1 MQNHVIIIKIKEK
14 RGYLGDGTAKEK
26 EMKENDKVTGFR
38 GWMLWIHF
46 IGVFLIWGVT
56 LLTSG
61 TDKII
66 FILLGAVAA
75 LLIGIGSWYL
85 LKQQQIKQ
93 EEIRQKEKVQTAEQ
107 VQKNTLEPVKK
118 SLEKTEHALV
128 ETTEQLIEYIS
139 DNAVTTKSLSS
150 GIDDTNQA
158 IEAVSQELNT
168 ISVIVGNI
176 EEKVYSGTE
185 VSDTLIQRANDMN
198 SYVKNNLSRGMETME
213 LTKNDIETA
222 LQGLATM
229 ERVNEMADEI
239 LRITKQTN
247 LLSLNASIES
257 ARAGEAGKG
266 FAIVADEIAQ
276 LAKETK
282 STATNIQ
289 NIIANS
295 NESIAFVRKCFDGVM
310 KYLEEEVTISFRTFA
325 EQSELYGAGVTNIK
339 ESINDIQDH
348 IAELSDSIKEI
359 LDNVEEVNEASADNA
374 KGVSDLTERNKHTMQ
389 VTKEIQKLLKS

>member
-1 MQNHVIIIKIKEK
+1 MKWRMETSRKI
-14 RGYLGDGTAKEK
+14 TEK
-26 EMKENDKVTGFR
+26 EQEMREKNTSVNKWT
-38 GWMLWIHF
+38 LWIHL
-46 IGVFLIWGVT
+46 IEVILIWGIAVWT
-56 LLTSG
+56 GRNGKMLLM
-61 TDKII
+61 IA
-66 FILLGAVAA
+66 GAAA
-75 LLIGIGSWYL
+75 AMLIGTGSWYL
-85 LKQQQIKQ
+85 LERRWKEEKKKGEEASSAETEQI
-93 EEIRQKEKVQTAEQ
+93 QKDVLIQDEKMSEYGQHTQSLIETAERLM
-107 VQKNTLEPVKK
+107 K
-118 SLEKTEHALV
+118 
-128 ETTEQLIEYIS
+128 YMS
-139 DNAVTTKSLSS
+139 DNAVTTKSLFS
-150 GIDDTNQA
+150 GIENTNQA
-158 IEAVSQELNT
+158 IGAVSQELNT

-222 LQGLATM
+222 LEGLTAL
-229 ERVNEMADEI
+229 ERVNEMADGI

-257 ARAGEAGKG
+257 ARAGEAGRG
-266 FAIVADEIAQ
+266 FAIVADEIGE

-289 NIIANS
+289 NIVANS
-295 NESIAFVRKCFDGVM
+295 NKSIAFVRKCFDGVM
-310 KYLEEEVTISFRTFA
+310 KYLEEEVTVSFRTFA
-325 EQSELYGAGVTNIK
+325 EQSKLYGAGVTNIK

-374 KGVSDLTERNKHTMQ
+374 KGVSELTERNQHTVQ
-389 VTKEIQKLLKS
+389 VTEEIRNLLKA

>member
-1 MQNHVIIIKIKEK
+1 MDQ
-14 RGYLGDGTAKEK
+14 R
-26 EMKENDKVTGFR
+26 DKVAGFHR
-38 GWMLWIHF
+38 RTLGIYC
-46 IGVFLIWGVT
+46 IGMVLVWCLTV
-56 LLTSG
+56 LTSRNN
-61 TDKII
+61 DII
-66 FILLGAVAA
+66 SIAFGAVVS
-75 LLIGIGSWYL
+75 LLITAGSCYL
-85 LKQQQIKQ
+85 LRQQQKKQ
-93 EEIRQKEKVQTAEQ
+93 EELQQEKQNVFALSEDLSNNHTTQQLSKQSEE
-107 VQKNTLEPVKK
+107 KR
-118 SLEKTEHALV
+118 EKTGQALV
-128 ETTEQLIEYIS
+128 ETTEKLIAYMS

-213 LTKNDIETA
+213 LTKSDIETA

-257 ARAGEAGKG
+257 ARAGEAGRG
-266 FAIVADEIAQ
+266 FAIVADEIGE

-295 NESIAFVRKCFDGVM
+295 NESIAFVRKCFDGIM

-325 EQSELYGAGVTNIK
+325 EQSELYGVGVTNIK

-348 IAELSDSIKEI
+348 IAKLSDSIKEI
-359 LDNVEEVNEASADNA
+359 LDNVEEVNEASAYNA
-374 KGVSDLTERNKHTMQ
+374 RGVSDLTDRNKYTMQ
-389 VTKEIQKLLKS
+389 VTEEIRKLLKF

>member
-1 MQNHVIIIKIKEK
+1 MKEK
-14 RGYLGDGTAKEK
+14 GTSL
-26 EMKENDKVTGFR
+26 NRWTS
-38 GWMLWIHF
+38 LIYF
-46 IGVFLIWGVT
+46 IGIMVIWGIAVWT
-56 LLTSG
+56 GRNGNMVL
-61 TDKII
+61 II
-66 FILLGAVAA
+66 AGAIASI
-75 LLIGIGSWYL
+75 LIGTGSWYL
-85 LKQQQIKQ
+85 LRRRQEGQEDEQK
-93 EEIRQKEKVQTAEQ
+93 EEISVARTKQI
-107 VQKNTLEPVKK
+107 QKNVL
-118 SLEKTEHALV
+118 TEREEAPRYTKGLV
-128 ETTEQLIEYIS
+128 ETTEKLMKYMS

-158 IEAVSQELNT
+158 IGAVSQELNT

-185 VSDTLIQRANDMN
+185 ISDTLIQQANDMN

-222 LQGLATM
+222 LKGLAMM

-257 ARAGEAGKG
+257 ARAGEAGRG
-266 FAIVADEIAQ
+266 FAIVADEIGE

-289 NIIANS
+289 GIIANN

-310 KYLEEEVTISFRTFA
+310 KYLEEEVTVSFRTFA

-374 KGVSDLTERNKHTMQ
+374 KGVSELTERNQHTVQ
-389 VTKEIQKLLKS
+389 VTEEIRKLLKA

>member
-1 MQNHVIIIKIKEK
+1 
-14 RGYLGDGTAKEK
+14 
-26 EMKENDKVTGFR
+26 
-38 GWMLWIHF
+38 
-46 IGVFLIWGVT
+46 
-56 LLTSG
+56 
-61 TDKII
+61 
-66 FILLGAVAA
+66 
-75 LLIGIGSWYL
+75 
-85 LKQQQIKQ
+85 
-93 EEIRQKEKVQTAEQ
+93 
-107 VQKNTLEPVKK
+107 
-118 SLEKTEHALV
+118 
-128 ETTEQLIEYIS
+128 
-139 DNAVTTKSLSS
+139 
-150 GIDDTNQA
+150 
-158 IEAVSQELNT
+158 
-168 ISVIVGNI
+168 
-176 EEKVYSGTE
+176 
-185 VSDTLIQRANDMN
+185 
-198 SYVKNNLSRGMETME
+198 METME

-359 LDNVEEVNEASADNA
+359 LDNIEEVNEASADNA

>member
-1 MQNHVIIIKIKEK
+1 ME
-14 RGYLGDGTAKEK
+14 
-26 EMKENDKVTGFR
+26 ENSKSAGFNK
-38 GWMLWIHF
+38 WIVLVYF
-46 IGVFLIWGVT
+46 IGVLLIWGIAVLTSRNGNLIVT
-56 LLTSG
+56 LA
-61 TDKII
+61 
-66 FILLGAVAA
+66 GAAA
-75 LLIGIGSWYL
+75 DVLIGVGIWYV
-85 LKQQQIKQ
+85 LKQQQRQQ
-93 EEIRQKEKVQTAEQ
+93 EEKIREEILSKGKE
-107 VQKNTLEPVKK
+107 LKK
-118 SLEKTEHALV
+118 SELPKRADQKRTELLEYTEANKSEYAKKVV
-128 ETTEQLIEYIS
+128 ETTEKLIQYIS
-139 DNAVTTKSLSS
+139 DNTGTTKLLSS

-158 IEAVSQELNT
+158 IEAVSEELNT
-168 ISVIVGNI
+168 ISGIVGNI

-198 SYVKNNLSRGMETME
+198 SYVKNNLSKGMETMD
-213 LTKNDIETA
+213 LTKSNIETA
-222 LQGLATM
+222 IEGLTVM

-266 FAIVADEIAQ
+266 FAIVPDEIGE

-289 NIIANS
+289 NIIANT
-295 NESIAFVRKCFDGVM
+295 NDSIAFVRKCFDGVM
-310 KYLEEEVTISFRTFA
+310 KYLEQEVTVSFQTFA

-359 LDNVEEVNEASADNA
+359 LDNVEEVNQASAYNA
-374 KGVSDLTERNKHTMQ
+374 KGVNELTERNKHTMQ
-389 VTKEIQKLLKS
+389 VTEEIRKLLKIK

>member
-1 MQNHVIIIKIKEK
+1 MREKDNDTGFNKWMLLVYFTGILLVWGVAVWTGKNGEVFWIAIGAAASMLIGTGSWFLLKMQQGKQENSEEK
-14 RGYLGDGTAKEK
+14 REAVPAEK
-26 EMKENDKVTGFR
+26 
-38 GWMLWIHF
+38 
-46 IGVFLIWGVT
+46 
-56 LLTSG
+56 
-61 TDKII
+61 
-66 FILLGAVAA
+66 
-75 LLIGIGSWYL
+75 
-85 LKQQQIKQ
+85 
-93 EEIRQKEKVQTAEQ
+93 AEQ
-107 VQKNTLEPVKK
+107 IQKNTLQQEQKM
-118 SLEKTEHALV
+118 SEQAQNLIKTIER
-128 ETTEQLIEYIS
+128 LIKYMS

-150 GIDDTNQA
+150 GIDNTNQA
-158 IEAVSQELNT
+158 IGAVSQELNT

-266 FAIVADEIAQ
+266 FAIVADEIGE

-289 NIIANS
+289 NIIANN

-310 KYLEEEVTISFRTFA
+310 KYLEEEVTVSFRTFA

-374 KGVSDLTERNKHTMQ
+374 KGISELTVRNKDTVQ
-389 VTKEIQKLLKS
+389 VTEEIRKLLKI

>member
-1 MQNHVIIIKIKEK
+1 MREKDNDTGFNKWMLLVYFTGILLVWGIAVWTGKNGEVFWIAIGAAASMLIGMGSWFLLKMQQGKQENSEEK
-14 RGYLGDGTAKEK
+14 REAVPAEK
-26 EMKENDKVTGFR
+26 
-38 GWMLWIHF
+38 
-46 IGVFLIWGVT
+46 
-56 LLTSG
+56 
-61 TDKII
+61 
-66 FILLGAVAA
+66 
-75 LLIGIGSWYL
+75 
-85 LKQQQIKQ
+85 
-93 EEIRQKEKVQTAEQ
+93 AEQ
-107 VQKNTLEPVKK
+107 IQKNTLQQEQKM
-118 SLEKTEHALV
+118 SEQAQNLIKTIER
-128 ETTEQLIEYIS
+128 LIKYMS

-150 GIDDTNQA
+150 GIDNTNQA
-158 IEAVSQELNT
+158 IGAVSQELNT

-266 FAIVADEIAQ
+266 FAIVADEIGE

-289 NIIANS
+289 NIIANN

-310 KYLEEEVTISFRTFA
+310 KYLEEEVTVSFRTFA

-374 KGVSDLTERNKHTMQ
+374 KGISELTVRNKDTVQ
-389 VTKEIQKLLKS
+389 VTEEIRKLLKI

>member
-1 MQNHVIIIKIKEK
+1 MNEK
-14 RGYLGDGTAKEK
+14 
-26 EMKENDKVTGFR
+26 DKVAGFR
-38 GWMLWIHF
+38 GWIYF
-46 IGVFLIWGVT
+46 IGILLIWCLTV
-56 LLTSG
+56 LTSRNNNP
-61 TDKII
+61 I
-66 FILLGAVAA
+66 FIAIGAVVS
-75 LLIGIGSWYL
+75 LLIGTIVWYL
-85 LKQQQIKQ
+85 LKQQQRKQ
-93 EEIRQKEKVQTAEQ
+93 EELWKERENQLVLSTDHTE
-107 VQKNTLEPVKK
+107 K
-118 SLEKTEHALV
+118 SALQPLSKQSEENRAKTGQALI
-128 ETTEQLIEYIS
+128 ETTERLIEYIS

-266 FAIVADEIAQ
+266 FAVVADEIGE

-348 IAELSDSIKEI
+348 IAKLSDSIKEI
-359 LDNVEEVNEASADNA
+359 LDNVEEVNEASAYNA
-374 KGVSDLTERNKHTMQ
+374 KGVSDLTDRNKHTMQ
-389 VTKEIQKLLKS
+389 VTEEIRKLLKF